1 MSHVVHVIT
10 GLNNGGAEA
19 VLYRLCAHD
28 KTHRHSVISM
38 MDAGRYGAPLEEVG
52 VAVFCLN
59 MPQGRITFSGLLRLR
74 RLLKQL
80 QPDLVQTWM
89 YHADLIGGLMARW
102 LGIKRVYWN
111 VRHTTFEAGKSK
123 RTTIWVAKACAA
135 LSSWLP
141 EKIIYC
147 AHQAKQTH
155 EVMGYVSD
163 KGVVIANGYDLTRF
177 VVDKTLREQLRETLH
192 LHPSVPVLGMVGR
205 FNPQKDHLNLIRA
218 LAQVKQQGYGFH
230 TLLIGP
236 GVDQDNRTLM
246 DWLKQYDLVDGVTL
260 LGQRADIAALMNALD
275 LHILSSAFGEA
286 FPNVVAEAMA
296 CGTPCVVTR
305 VGDAALI
312 VDQTG
317 WVVAP
322 NDFGALA
329 KAIMYALDERCLSVA
344 QWRERELACRQR
356 IVDCFSL
363 ASMIRDYHQVWFA
376 GLPEQEKA

>member
-1 MSHVVHVIT
+1 VIT

-19 VLYRLCAHD
+19 VLYRLCAQD
-28 KTHRHSVISM
+28 KSLRHSVISM
-38 MDAGRYGAPLEEVG
+38 MDAGRYGAPLEEAG
-52 VAVFCLN
+52 VTVFCLN
-59 MPQGRITFSGLLRLR
+59 MPQGRITLRGLLRLR

-123 RTTIWVAKACAA
+123 RTTVWVAKLCAR
-135 LSSWLP
+135 LSP
-141 EKIIYC
+141 YIAQKIVYC
-147 AHQAKQTH
+147 AYQAKQTH
-155 EVMGYVSD
+155 EAMGYASD
-163 KGVVIANGYDLTRF
+163 RGVVIANGYDLTRF
-177 VVDKTLREQLRETLH
+177 VGDDAWRERTREALH

-218 LAQVKQQGYGFH
+218 LAQVKQRGYGFNV
-230 TLLIGP
+230 LLIGP
-236 GVDQDNRTLM
+236 GLDQDNGTLVG
-246 DWLKQYDLVDGVTL
+246 WLKQYDLAENVVL
-260 LGQRADIAALMNALD
+260 LGQRTDIAELMNALD

-322 NDFGALA
+322 KDFGELA
-329 KAIMYALDERCLSVA
+329 KAVMCALDERCLSVA
-344 QWRERELACRQR
+344 QWREREQACRQR

-363 ASMIRDYHQVWFA
+363 ESMIRNYHQAWFA
-376 GLPEQEKA
+376 GLPERGQV